1 MTKTHSHSG
10 KHHPRPDG
18 FADGNGHM
26 SDDNPVFGEDQDMH
40 ARSRASFEQARSE
53 PSLEARL
60 DQFVHRQPALAALM
74 AFSIG
79 IVALSLIGK
88 GTAKGA
94 GATHAE

>member
-10 KHHPRPDG
+10 KHQPRHNG
-18 FADGNGHM
+18 SADGNGHLP
-26 SDDNPVFGEDQDMH
+26 DDSPVPGEDHDTR
-40 ARSRASFEQARSE
+40 ARPRASFEQARAE
-53 PSLEARL
+53 PSLEARI

-88 GTAKGA
+88 RTGTDASVS
-94 GATHAE
+94 HAE